1 LTIVTN
7 HVQSRTWYSYYLKFP
22 YHTWF
27 LEGKSMLDMCLK
39 PEVRSVEILKLRVQ
53 RILKT
58 ILLIIV
64 MGIKAHNN
72 PKVTYF

>member
-1 LTIVTN
+1 
-7 HVQSRTWYSYYLKFP
+7 
-22 YHTWF
+22 
-27 LEGKSMLDMCLK
+27 MLDMCLK